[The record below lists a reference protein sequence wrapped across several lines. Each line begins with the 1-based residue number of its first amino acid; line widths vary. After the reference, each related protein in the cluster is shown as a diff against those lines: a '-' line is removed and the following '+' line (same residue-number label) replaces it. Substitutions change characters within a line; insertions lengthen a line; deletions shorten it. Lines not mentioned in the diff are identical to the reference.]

1 MENDFIITGIRRI
14 VLVEKDEYPEKKTS
28 FRTHNKSNELIF
40 HMSGDMTVLFGD
52 VTMETPPNT
61 VRFLPEGDT
70 TRYEVHRREVG
81 DCIDV
86 CFYADRPISS
96 KAFVVDVSKNERIPR
111 LFKKIFICWVAKE
124 EGYYHECIS
133 LLYSIFAELE
143 KHSYFP
149 GEQFLKIRPALDA
162 IHDIFLHKTP
172 TITELSTLCGISE
185 SYLKQLFYAKYGVS
199 PKKYM
204 IQLKL
209 NHACELLRLEEYSI
223 TQIAEMCNFSDVYFF
238 SRQFKAYMGITPTQF
253 VKKYR
258 SSK

>member
-1 MENDFIITGIRRI
+1 MENNFIITGIRRI
-14 VLVEKDEYPEKKTS
+14 VLVEKGEYPEKKTC

-40 HMSGDMTVLFGD
+40 QMSGDMTVLFGD
-52 VTMETPPNT
+52 VTMEILPNT

-70 TRYEVHRREVG
+70 TRYEVYRREQG

-96 KAFVVDVSKNERIPR
+96 EAFVINVSKTERIQR

-133 LLYSIFAELE
+133 LLYSIFSELE

-149 GEQFLKIRPALDA
+149 KEKFLKIKPALDA
-162 IHDIFLHKTP
+162 IHDSFLHKPP
-172 TITELSTLCGISE
+172 TIKELSAACGISE

-199 PKKYM
+199 PQKYI

-209 NHACELLRLEEYSI
+209 NHACELLRLEEYSV
-223 TQIAEMCNFSDVYFF
+223 TKVAAMCNFSDVYFF
-238 SRQFKAYMGITPTQF
+238 SRQFKAYMGISPTQF